1 MVLVPVICGMDL
13 MVLLIALSPVH
24 ESVGVRLATVIFPPP
39 SAEHENCFSTVKV
52 TFVFSAS
59 LACHVKYAREQPI
72 MVKIMVK
79 TSKIVSIFL
88 FFIYL
93 TYHITM
99 IPQKSIRMST
109 GFG

>member
-1 MVLVPVICGMDL
+1 MILVLAL
-13 MVLLIALSPVH
+13 AFAYLLIALSPVH
-24 ESVGVRLATVIFPPP
+24 ESVGTRLAPVMFPPP